1 MSTSEAGQE
10 LCVRA
15 AKLRQQWQEEA
26 NLGKAEDLFRQAV
39 REFPNLWMAHF
50 GLGELLLLNAARS
63 QVKSGPECDEGL
75 EELQKAVG
83 LDPRQPEPLLKLANK
98 LAATDTDTAERY
110 YTKALQALESPSD
123 SLYPTDWQAA
133 DHFQFAIGAAE
144 DNRHTIAVDAFCRA
158 IQMNEDYAGKYMPS
172 PDKANAD
179 WQSAL
184 EKLGKT
190 EWFEQR
196 EERDNMLQN
205 ILSGKPLDSE
215 PQAKQE
221 KGGCLGMV
229 LVLICVVVVAWFF
242 LK

>member
-1 MSTSEAGQE
+1 
-10 LCVRA
+10 
-15 AKLRQQWQEEA
+15 
-26 NLGKAEDLFRQAV
+26 
-39 REFPNLWMAHF
+39 
-50 GLGELLLLNAARS
+50 
-63 QVKSGPECDEGL
+63 
-75 EELQKAVG
+75 
-83 LDPRQPEPLLKLANK
+83 
-98 LAATDTDTAERY
+98 
-110 YTKALQALESPSD
+110 
-123 SLYPTDWQAA
+123 
-133 DHFQFAIGAAE
+133 
-144 DNRHTIAVDAFCRA
+144 
-158 IQMNEDYAGKYMPS
+158 MNEDYAGKYMPS